1 MTGTRSGLWLW
12 PILILIIGLTAGQG
26 SAVDCPAEC
35 ECDFGYQTRVNCS
48 HRGLVEF
55 PTFDNGPNQNIS
67 YINLSGNRFKEFPRQ
82 YSFLTI
88 KSHLDLSDNYI
99 DKLDEDALKGF
110 AHLYILSLANNLIT
124 SWADINANVSF
135 THAKSLTSLNLSGN
149 SLDTFGFDNG
159 LISDS
164 IVILDISSAHIRA
177 VNSNW
182 PDQLPKLHVLYMAN
196 NNLSKV
202 RQLTIPYNASV
213 LDISNCSLQQ
223 INLTTNR
230 LHFLNL
236 SYNPA
241 MQLNFNDILFLELRK
256 LDLSY
261 CNLDKID
268 LANMFKIDQ
277 LQLRGNNLESVNTST
292 FANNPNIEYLD
303 LSENDLRLIDSKSF
317 SSLKSLSKLNLAN
330 NKIVQLDKNLI
341 SSNYLLEDL
350 DLSHNN
356 IQRLT
361 KIISRSVT
369 KINLS
374 WCNISTI
381 ESTALSSLS
390 AIETLDLSHNLIQ
403 EIPYQLASNTLRY
416 LNLSHCRI
424 FTIDYN
430 KFQNFPQLED
440 LHLNGNQ
447 LTSPVNS
454 SHFEDNQLLKAIW
467 LADNPWIC
475 YWPYPVFVGFQE
487 TRSGGYIEVRY
498 LYSLDSKSPTQI
510 VDYDD
515 LQCQLPSSKGK
526 MFWLSIMLS
535 ILGIS
540 LLLLAIYILCCRCK
554 RNQPENRTDCDT
566 NVRMLET

>member
-1 MTGTRSGLWLW
+1 MGL
-12 PILILIIGLTAGQG
+12 IADQS
-26 SAVDCPAEC
+26 SAFDCPAEC
-35 ECDFGYQTRVNCS
+35 DCDFGYQEHVNCS
-48 HRGLVEF
+48 HRGLGEF
-55 PTFDNGPNQNIS
+55 PSFEIRRNKRIKN
-67 YINLSGNRFKEFPRQ
+67 INLSGNGFMEFPRQ
-82 YSFLTI
+82 YSNTTNL
-88 KSHLDLSDNYI
+88 SHLDLSDNYI
-99 DKLDEDALKGF
+99 DKLDVGALEGF
-110 AHLYILSLANNLIT
+110 EHLVSLSLANNSIT

-135 THAKSLTSLNLSGN
+135 KNATGLKSLNLRGN
-149 SLDTFGFDNG
+149 RLGTFGFDDG
-159 LISDS
+159 LSS
-164 IVILDISSAHIRA
+164 KSLNELDISSAHIST
-177 VNSNW
+177 VNFSW
-182 PDQLPKLHVLYMAN
+182 ADQLPKLLYLYMAN
-196 NNLSKV
+196 NNLAKV
-202 RQLTIPYNASV
+202 RQLIIPQPTWD

-223 INLTTNR
+223 INLSSNY
-230 LHFLNL
+230 LFNLNL

-241 MQLNFNDILFLELRK
+241 LQIDFSDTAFNDLHK

-268 LANMFKIDQ
+268 LRNMPYIKN
-277 LQLRGNNLESVNTST
+277 LRLRGNNLESVNKST

-303 LSENDLRLIDSKSF
+303 LSENDLRLIESKSF

-403 EIPYQLASNTLRY
+403 EIPYQLASNTLCY

-440 LHLNGNQ
+440 LHLNGNR
-447 LTSPVNS
+447 LTIPVNS

-467 LADNPWIC
+467 LADNPWTC

-487 TRSGGYIEVRY
+487 TRSG
-498 LYSLDSKSPTQI
+498 DMQI

-526 MFWLSIMLS
+526 MFWLSIVLS
-535 ILGIS
+535 IWGIS
-540 LLLLAIYILCCRCK
+540 LLLLAIYFLCCRCK

-566 NVRMLET
+566 NTRSHP